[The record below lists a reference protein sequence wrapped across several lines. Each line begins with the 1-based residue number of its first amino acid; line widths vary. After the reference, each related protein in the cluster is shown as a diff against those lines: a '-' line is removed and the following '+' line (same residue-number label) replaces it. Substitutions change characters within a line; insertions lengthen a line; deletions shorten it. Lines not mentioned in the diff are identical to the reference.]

1 MNKIKLDVVY
11 ANSKNFAKR
20 TDSDNVLKDRAYEI
34 ALNPKYDRYQ
44 RRLAIMV

>member
-1 MNKIKLDVVY
+1 MY